1 MARHQMRD
9 GDIYF
14 WSWKNASE
22 RFMPYHCCA
31 RIAVV
36 KNGVLLDTFWHGSDN
51 KVITRKVA
59 TLTYKGNVDEM
70 RTIHEGEIDYYR
82 HEDVVDMRHPNDS
95 RAPIY
100 VKKEASRNAARMTER
115 LLWRLESERSKISFA
130 EGQIAELED
139 ALEKVASGL
148 LEEVR

>member
-1 MARHQMRD
+1 VKD

-14 WSWKNASE
+14 WSWKDVSG

-51 KVITRKVA
+51 RVITRKVA
-59 TLTYKGNVDEM
+59 TLTYKGNVEEM

-82 HEDVVDMRHPNDS
+82 REDVVDMRHPNDS

-100 VKKEASRNAARMTER
+100 VKKEASRNAARMTEALQHR
-115 LLWRLESERSKISFA
+115 IERERNSIR
-130 EGQIAELED
+130 IAEMSIRGLEEALARVD
-139 ALEKVASGL
+139 AGK
-148 LEEVR
+148 LEEV